1 MQYFVGLA
9 VQRFAQ
15 ELLVEALDDR
25 ILVALAQFLADV
37 LAVYGALAR
46 FDDLNVTMVV
56 GLTCA
61 TNATTRTC
69 HHLNDM
75 IFYFTC
81 TQFVH
86 DDAGIG

>member
-1 MQYFVGLA
+1 M
-9 VQRFAQ
+9 
-15 ELLVEALDDR
+15 
-25 ILVALAQFLADV
+25 ALAQFLADV
-37 LAVYGALAR
+37 LAVNSPLAR

-61 TNATTRTC
+61 ADATTRTS